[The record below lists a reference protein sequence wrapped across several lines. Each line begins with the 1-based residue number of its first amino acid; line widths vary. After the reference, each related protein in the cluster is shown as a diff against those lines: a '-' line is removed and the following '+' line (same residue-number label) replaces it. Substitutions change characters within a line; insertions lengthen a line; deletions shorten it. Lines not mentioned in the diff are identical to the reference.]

1 MSKYLIIVITALIA
15 IISIQ
20 YRKNKSLEDDIST
33 LASNEK
39 ALINLNDSFS
49 NRNIELKLSIRKVNS
64 YGDSILVELN
74 KTRKELKIKDK
85 DLKYMQYLAST
96 YSATDTVNI
105 VDTVFTDVGLNID
118 KTIENKW
125 RKLRV
130 VLKYPSTVI
139 VDSKFTSEKKVF
151 FYYKKETINPPRK
164 CWIGR
169 LFQKKHKIVEVEVV
183 EENPYIINK
192 VNRFINVVE

>member
-151 FYYKKETINPPRK
+151 FYYKKETVNPPRK

>member
-49 NRNIELKLSIRKVNS
+49 NRNIELKLSIRKINS

-151 FYYKKETINPPRK
+151 FYYKKETVNPPRK